1 MVKTMKKRDAAFE
14 KQSVDAFEG
23 GKLKSTS
30 PSKAELRKYKL
41 AAQATFIK
49 NRRVNIRL
57 SSPDLMDIQ
66 ARALEEGV
74 PYQTLIAS
82 VLHKFVSGRLVER
95 PSRLTSRIWT
105 PSQDQDEFEV
115 DGERKRLQSYIR
127 HL

>member
-1 MVKTMKKRDAAFE
+1 MVGKMKRRDLTFE
-14 KQSVDAFEG
+14 KEIVDAFEK
-23 GKLKSTS
+23 GKLRSIS
-30 PSKAELRKYKL
+30 PSKGELRKYRL
-41 AAQATFIK
+41 AARATFIK

-95 PSRLTSRIWT
+95 PSRLTSR
-105 PSQDQDEFEV
+105 SSGRAE
-115 DGERKRLQSYIR
+115 KRRPALQASR
-127 HL
+127 RRAA